1 MSINLGTVLVTVL
14 LVRLVWFLWQELGI
28 NAQTSRGSLSAGA

>member
-14 LVRLVWFLWQELGI
+14 LVLLVWFLWQEIGI
-28 NAQTSRGSLSAGA
+28 NRQTS